1 MSDTVSSFAA
11 RHRRSLLLA
20 PALIF
25 LAVFFVMPLFDNS
38 LRSFAPEE
46 GSGFTLARYAAF
58 LTDRF
63 YLGVIVETVVLSAAV
78 AAISV
83 VIAYPVAYVLV
94 RKSGRFSGMIVFM
107 LIAPLLTSI
116 IMRTFG
122 WQVLFA
128 RRGLVNQWLVQDL
141 GILDAPLRWLNTP
154 GLAIA
159 ALVHVLV
166 PFAVL
171 SIASVLQG
179 VDRRLEEGALMLGA
193 SRWRA
198 FREVTLPLTM
208 DGIGTGAILVFMIAN
223 GSFVTLVLLG
233 GGFQTLPLLIYQQ
246 FNTTRDFA
254 LASTMSTILLVIAV
268 GCLWLQLRL
277 VRRQGV

>member
-1 MSDTVSSFAA
+1 MSDTASLAA
-11 RHRRSLLLA
+11 RYRRALLLA
-20 PALIF
+20 PALVF

-38 LRSFAPEE
+38 LRSFHDDA
-46 GSGFTLARYAAF
+46 GGITLARYVAF

-63 YLGVIVETVVLSAAV
+63 YLGVIVETVALSAAV
-78 AAISV
+78 TAISV

-94 RKSGRFSGMIVFM
+94 RKAGRLSGLIIFL

-128 RRGLVNQWLVQDL
+128 RRGLVNQWLVHDL
-141 GILDAPLRWLNTP
+141 GLLDAPLRWLNTP

-179 VDRRLEEGALMLGA
+179 VDRRLEEGALILGA
-193 SRWRA
+193 SKIRT
-198 FREVTLPLTM
+198 FFEVTLPLTL
-208 DGIGTGAILVFMIAN
+208 DGVGTGAILVFMIAT

-268 GCLWLQLRL
+268 ACLWLQLRL